1 MNQLECSG
9 YLLWRIPQFE
19 VVRDFPPKY
28 IPRLQTALDF
38 GLDMKS
44 ARAILSCNGLLS
56 PADKGAA
63 LRADLHRG
71 NPAISL

>member
-1 MNQLECSG
+1 MYQLECSG

-38 GLDMKS
+38 GLCMKS
-44 ARAILSCNGLLS
+44 AGPILSCGFVS
-56 PADKGAA
+56 PAYKGAA
-63 LRADLHRG
+63 LRAGLHRG

>member
-1 MNQLECSG
+1 MNKLECSG

-38 GLDMKS
+38 GLGIKS
-44 ARAILSCNGLLS
+44 AAPILSSNCLVFPTN
-56 PADKGAA
+56 KGSA
-63 LRADLHRG
+63 LRADIHRR